1 MNCSYETQF
10 KAWVALALIISALAF
25 LISSTVGVW
34 VTGVILLVGA
44 IVSTRCTWW
53 HPRVSKKLPIFLMLH
68 SVSNGIVDAR
78 CANNSLRPR
87 ELEALIQNLLR
98 AGYTFQTAINAILS
112 PLPRSV
118 VLTLDDGL
126 IDNYTNLFPILKK
139 YNVPA
144 TFFVT
149 NRGDQDG
156 ERFLTEAQIREMAS
170 SGLVEFGGH
179 TSTHAVLNTIPI
191 DVAKQV
197 LQENYDR
204 LTEILGNAPKC
215 FAYPCGGY
223 NPEIIEAVKA
233 VGYSYA
239 FTMHKRMRSVAVDPY
254 QIHRQIIP
262 RGKKPLEAYLIA
274 TRGKCKI

>member
-44 IVSTRCTWW
+44 IVSMRCTWW
-53 HPRVSKKLPIFLMLH
+53 YPRVSKKLPIFLMLH

-118 VLTLDDGL
+118 VLTFDDGL

-204 LTEILGNAPKC
+204 LTEILRNAPKC

-239 FTMHKRMRSVAVDPY
+239 FTMHKRMRSVAVDSY